1 MAQAPNKFTYQ
12 AVVRN
17 TSNQLVTNTLV
28 GIRISILQN
37 SATGGVVYSET
48 QMLSTNSNGLVTL
61 NIGEG
66 SAVYGSLNNVNWG
79 NGVFFLKSE
88 IDPNGGSSY
97 SITSTQQLLSVP
109 YALYANEAGN
119 GFSGDYNDLTNLPQ
133 IPQIPA
139 DVSAFNNDAGYITMD
154 SVPAIP
160 TQVSVF
166 TNDAGYITSAD
177 LQGLLTVLNSR
188 MDSLQTVVSSQNA
201 EMSTLIHYMDS
212 IGAFADSLG
221 TILEEC
227 GCGQQAN
234 VCDVATVTDY
244 DGNVY
249 NTVGIGSQCW
259 LKENLRTTHYS
270 DGTAIELGT
279 TTDLTTPYRYKPDSD
294 PTTVAEYGYLY
305 NWKAVMRDDTS
316 SNENPSRVQ
325 GICPKGWHV
334 PSKAEWTQ
342 LFDYVSGQA
351 NYVCGNDT
359 QNIAR
364 ALSATYGWNG
374 STNNC
379 TPGKYPEENNVTGFS
394 ILPAGYYNGGSVTF
408 GNRAYIWSASE
419 YSHNSAWS
427 VYLQNMSAQVDN
439 ETAPYKYY
447 GNSVRCIR
455 NIVSDDEMSEQL
467 EGLLDQISQLQSHI
481 DSLET
486 LLMEGAILTTYEC
499 GTSTVSDYDGN
510 VYNTVGIGNQC
521 WMKENLR
528 TTHYSNGTSIAL
540 GTSYG
545 VSTPARYYP
554 NHDSVN
560 VGIYGYLYN
569 WAAVMNG
576 AVSSNANPSGV
587 RGICPLGW
595 HVPSEAEWTQMENYV
610 SSQDQ
615 YLCNN
620 STSNIAKALT
630 SATGWNSSSAAC
642 AVGNDLS
649 ANNATGFSAM
659 PAGDCHYNWGY
670 ENFGNGTLFWTSTEN
685 SSNGNAWRRH
695 LSYNAAVVNRDNKDK
710 GNGFSVRCLRDNGVG
725 GLAVAHNGDETA
737 NQIEDLQQQILQ
749 MQTRIDSLEA
759 RADSLGTVTDS
770 LGSLMDECGCSAFEC
785 GVTPLLDYDSNTYN
799 TVQLG
804 SKCWM
809 AENLRTTHYS
819 NGLPIEL
826 GSYSD
831 GSVPYR
837 YYPNN
842 NSANVEN
849 YGYLYNWA
857 AVMHGAASSDANP
870 SKVQGVCPKGWHVPS
885 SAEWTELTTYVSGQS
900 QYLCDNNTANIA
912 KALASTTGWN
922 TNSTTCAVGNNPSV
936 NNATGFGAM
945 PAGDRHYNWGFENFG
960 NNAIFWSATE
970 AGNGNGNAGRF
981 LIGHNSASTD
991 FSYKDRG
998 NGFSVRCVHN

>member
-17 TSNQLVTNTLV
+17 ASNQLVTNSLV
-28 GIRISILQN
+28 GIRISVLQN
-37 SATGGVVYSET
+37 SASGSVVYSET
-48 QMLSTNSNGLVTL
+48 QMLSTNANGLVTL

-66 SAVYGSLNNVNWG
+66 NVVYGSLSNVNWG
-79 NGVFFLKSE
+79 NGVYFLKSE
-88 IDPNGGSSY
+88 IDPNGGNNY
-97 SITSTQQLLSVP
+97 SVTSTQQLMSVP

-119 GFSGDYNDLTNLPQ
+119 SFSGDYNDLTNLPQ
-133 IPQIPA
+133 IPQVPA

-160 TQVSVF
+160 TQVSAF
-166 TNDAGYITSAD
+166 NNDAGYITSAD
-177 LQGLLTVLNSR
+177 LQGLLAGYSSR
-188 MDSLQTVVSSQNA
+188 IDSLENLLL
-201 EMSTLIHYMDS
+201 E
-212 IGAFADSLG
+212 GAVL
-221 TILEEC
+221 TTYEC
-227 GCGQQAN
+227 GTS
-234 VCDVATVTDY
+234 TVKDY

-249 NTVGIGSQCW
+249 NTVPIGNQCW
-259 LKENLRTTHYS
+259 LKENLRTTH
-270 DGTAIELGT
+270 
-279 TTDLTTPYRYKPDSD
+279 
-294 PTTVAEYGYLY
+294 
-305 NWKAVMRDDTS
+305 
-316 SNENPSRVQ
+316 
-325 GICPKGWHV
+325 
-334 PSKAEWTQ
+334 
-342 LFDYVSGQA
+342 F
-351 NYVCGNDT
+351 
-359 QNIAR
+359 
-364 ALSATYGWNG
+364 
-374 STNNC
+374 
-379 TPGKYPEENNVTGFS
+379 
-394 ILPAGYYNGGSVTF
+394 
-408 GNRAYIWSASE
+408 
-419 YSHNSAWS
+419 
-427 VYLQNMSAQVDN
+427 
-439 ETAPYKYY
+439 
-447 GNSVRCIR
+447 
-455 NIVSDDEMSEQL
+455 
-467 EGLLDQISQLQSHI
+467 
-481 DSLET
+481 
-486 LLMEGAILTTYEC
+486 
-499 GTSTVSDYDGN
+499 
-510 VYNTVGIGNQC
+510 
-521 WMKENLR
+521 
-528 TTHYSNGTSIAL
+528 SNGTSITL

-554 NHDSVN
+554 NHDSAN
-560 VGIYGYLYN
+560 VGTYGYLYN

-576 AVSSNANPSGV
+576 TASSGANPSGV

-595 HVPSEAEWTQMENYV
+595 HVPSDAEWTQMENFV
-610 SSQDQ
+610 SNQNQ

-620 STSNIAKALT
+620 TAANIAKALT
-630 SATGWNSSSAAC
+630 SATGWNSSSVAC
-642 AVGNDLS
+642 AVGNDLN

-685 SSNGNAWRRH
+685 SANGNAWRRH

-749 MQTRIDSLEA
+749 MQARIDSLEA
-759 RADSLGTVTDS
+759 RTDSLSAVTDS

-785 GVTPLLDYDSNTYN
+785 GVTTLLDYDSNTYN

-826 GSYSD
+826 GPYSD

-842 NSANVEN
+842 NSANVDN

-857 AVMHGAASSDANP
+857 AVMNGAASSDANP

-922 TNSTTCAVGNNPSV
+922 TNSTTCAVGNNPNV

>member
-17 TSNQLVTNTLV
+17 ASNQLVTNSLV
-28 GIRISILQN
+28 GIRISVLQN
-37 SATGGVVYSET
+37 SASGSVVYSET
-48 QMLSTNSNGLVTL
+48 QMLSTNANGLVTL

-66 SAVYGSLNNVNWG
+66 NVVYGSLSNVNWG
-79 NGVFFLKSE
+79 NGVYFLKSE
-88 IDPNGGSSY
+88 IDPNGGNNY
-97 SITSTQQLLSVP
+97 SVTSTQQLMSVP

-119 GFSGDYNDLTNLPQ
+119 SFSGDYNDLTNLPQ
-133 IPQIPA
+133 IPQVPA

-160 TQVSVF
+160 TQVSAF
-166 TNDAGYITSAD
+166 NNDAGYITSAD
-177 LQGLLTVLNSR
+177 LQGLL
-188 MDSLQTVVSSQNA
+188 
-201 EMSTLIHYMDS
+201 
-212 IGAFADSLG
+212 
-221 TILEEC
+221 
-227 GCGQQAN
+227 
-234 VCDVATVTDY
+234 
-244 DGNVY
+244 
-249 NTVGIGSQCW
+249 
-259 LKENLRTTHYS
+259 
-270 DGTAIELGT
+270 
-279 TTDLTTPYRYKPDSD
+279 
-294 PTTVAEYGYLY
+294 
-305 NWKAVMRDDTS
+305 
-316 SNENPSRVQ
+316 
-325 GICPKGWHV
+325 
-334 PSKAEWTQ
+334 
-342 LFDYVSGQA
+342 
-351 NYVCGNDT
+351 
-359 QNIAR
+359 
-364 ALSATYGWNG
+364 
-374 STNNC
+374 
-379 TPGKYPEENNVTGFS
+379 
-394 ILPAGYYNGGSVTF
+394 AGYSS
-408 GNRAYIWSASE
+408 R
-419 YSHNSAWS
+419 
-427 VYLQNMSAQVDN
+427 
-439 ETAPYKYY
+439 
-447 GNSVRCIR
+447 
-455 NIVSDDEMSEQL
+455 
-467 EGLLDQISQLQSHI
+467 I
-481 DSLET
+481 DSLEN
-486 LLMEGAILTTYEC
+486 LLLEGAVLTTYEC
-499 GTSTVSDYDGN
+499 GTSTVKDYDGN
-510 VYNTVGIGNQC
+510 VYNTVPIGNQC
-521 WMKENLR
+521 WLKENLR
-528 TTHYSNGTSIAL
+528 TTHYSNGTSITL

-554 NHDSVN
+554 NHDSAN
-560 VGIYGYLYN
+560 VGTYGYLYN

-576 AVSSNANPSGV
+576 TASSGANPSGV

-595 HVPSEAEWTQMENYV
+595 HVPSDAEWTQMENFV
-610 SSQDQ
+610 SNQNQ

-620 STSNIAKALT
+620 TASNIAKALT
-630 SATGWNSSSAAC
+630 SATGWNSSSVAC
-642 AVGNDLS
+642 AVGNDLN

-685 SSNGNAWRRH
+685 SANGNAWRRH

-749 MQTRIDSLEA
+749 MQARIDSLEA
-759 RADSLGTVTDS
+759 RTDSLSAVTDS

-785 GVTPLLDYDSNTYN
+785 GVTTLLDYDSNTYN

-826 GSYSD
+826 GPYSD

-842 NSANVEN
+842 NSANVDN

-857 AVMHGAASSDANP
+857 AVMNGAASSDANP

-922 TNSTTCAVGNNPSV
+922 TNSTTCAVGNNPNV

>member
-1 MAQAPNKFTYQ
+1 MNMKKFHLLLCMLFCAFSLMAQAPNKFTYQ

-17 TSNQLVTNTLV
+17 ANNQLVSNTLV
-28 GIRISILQN
+28 GVRISVLQN
-37 SATGGVVYSET
+37 SATGSVVYSET
-48 QMLSTNSNGLVTL
+48 QMLSTNTNGLVTL

-66 SAVYGSLNNVNWG
+66 NAVYGSLNNVSWG
-79 NGVFFLKSE
+79 NGIYFLKSE

-119 GFSGDYNDLTNLPQ
+119 SFSGDYNDLTNLPQ
-133 IPQIPA
+133 IPQVPA

-160 TQVSVF
+160 TQVSAF
-166 TNDAGYITSAD
+166 NNDAGYITSAD
-177 LQGLLTVLNSR
+177 LQGLLAGYSSR
-188 MDSLQTVVSSQNA
+188 IDSLENLLL
-201 EMSTLIHYMDS
+201 E
-212 IGAFADSLG
+212 GAVL
-221 TILEEC
+221 TTYEC
-227 GCGQQAN
+227 GTS
-234 VCDVATVTDY
+234 TVKDY

-249 NTVGIGSQCW
+249 NTVPIGNQCW
-259 LKENLRTTHYS
+259 LKENLRTTH
-270 DGTAIELGT
+270 
-279 TTDLTTPYRYKPDSD
+279 
-294 PTTVAEYGYLY
+294 
-305 NWKAVMRDDTS
+305 
-316 SNENPSRVQ
+316 
-325 GICPKGWHV
+325 
-334 PSKAEWTQ
+334 
-342 LFDYVSGQA
+342 F
-351 NYVCGNDT
+351 
-359 QNIAR
+359 
-364 ALSATYGWNG
+364 
-374 STNNC
+374 
-379 TPGKYPEENNVTGFS
+379 
-394 ILPAGYYNGGSVTF
+394 
-408 GNRAYIWSASE
+408 
-419 YSHNSAWS
+419 
-427 VYLQNMSAQVDN
+427 
-439 ETAPYKYY
+439 
-447 GNSVRCIR
+447 
-455 NIVSDDEMSEQL
+455 
-467 EGLLDQISQLQSHI
+467 
-481 DSLET
+481 
-486 LLMEGAILTTYEC
+486 
-499 GTSTVSDYDGN
+499 
-510 VYNTVGIGNQC
+510 
-521 WMKENLR
+521 
-528 TTHYSNGTSIAL
+528 SNGTSITL

-554 NHDSVN
+554 NHDSAN
-560 VGIYGYLYN
+560 VGSYGYLYN
-569 WAAVMNG
+569 WAAVMND
-576 AVSSNANPSGV
+576 AASSSATPSGV
-587 RGICPLGW
+587 HGICPLGW
-595 HVPSEAEWTQMENYV
+595 HVPSDAEWTQMENFV

-620 STSNIAKALT
+620 SASNIAKALT

-642 AVGNDLS
+642 AVGNDLNT
-649 ANNATGFSAM
+649 NNATGFSAM

-685 SSNGNAWRRH
+685 SSNGNAWRRY

-725 GLAVAHNGDETA
+725 GLAVAHNGNETA

-749 MQTRIDSLEA
+749 MQARMDSLEA
-759 RADSLGTVTDS
+759 RTDSLSAVTDS

-819 NGLPIEL
+819 NGLSIEL
-826 GSYSD
+826 GPYSD

-922 TNSTTCAVGNNPSV
+922 SNSTTCAVGNNPGA

-945 PAGDRHYNWGFENFG
+945 PAGDRHYNWGNENFG
-960 NNAIFWSATE
+960 IYAIFWSATE
-970 AGNGNGNAGRF
+970 ITNNNAGRL
-981 LIGHNSASTD
+981 LIGYNSASTD
-991 FSYKDRG
+991 FSYKDKG
-998 NGFSVRCVHN
+998 NAFSVRCVHN

>member
-17 TSNQLVTNTLV
+17 ASNQLVTNSLV
-28 GIRISILQN
+28 GIRISVLQN
-37 SATGGVVYSET
+37 SASGSVVYSET
-48 QMLSTNSNGLVTL
+48 QMLSTNANGLVTL

-66 SAVYGSLNNVNWG
+66 NVVYGSLSNVNWG
-79 NGVFFLKSE
+79 NGVYFLKSE
-88 IDPNGGSSY
+88 IDPNGGNNY
-97 SITSTQQLLSVP
+97 SVTSTQQLMSVP

-119 GFSGDYNDLTNLPQ
+119 SFSGDYNDLTNLPQ
-133 IPQIPA
+133 IPQVPA

-160 TQVSVF
+160 TQVSAF
-166 TNDAGYITSAD
+166 NNDAGYITSAD
-177 LQGLLTVLNSR
+177 LQGLL
-188 MDSLQTVVSSQNA
+188 
-201 EMSTLIHYMDS
+201 
-212 IGAFADSLG
+212 
-221 TILEEC
+221 
-227 GCGQQAN
+227 
-234 VCDVATVTDY
+234 
-244 DGNVY
+244 
-249 NTVGIGSQCW
+249 
-259 LKENLRTTHYS
+259 
-270 DGTAIELGT
+270 
-279 TTDLTTPYRYKPDSD
+279 
-294 PTTVAEYGYLY
+294 
-305 NWKAVMRDDTS
+305 
-316 SNENPSRVQ
+316 
-325 GICPKGWHV
+325 
-334 PSKAEWTQ
+334 
-342 LFDYVSGQA
+342 
-351 NYVCGNDT
+351 
-359 QNIAR
+359 
-364 ALSATYGWNG
+364 
-374 STNNC
+374 
-379 TPGKYPEENNVTGFS
+379 
-394 ILPAGYYNGGSVTF
+394 AGYSS
-408 GNRAYIWSASE
+408 R
-419 YSHNSAWS
+419 
-427 VYLQNMSAQVDN
+427 
-439 ETAPYKYY
+439 
-447 GNSVRCIR
+447 
-455 NIVSDDEMSEQL
+455 
-467 EGLLDQISQLQSHI
+467 I
-481 DSLET
+481 DSLEN
-486 LLMEGAILTTYEC
+486 LLLEGAVLTTYEC
-499 GTSTVSDYDGN
+499 GTSTVKDYDGN
-510 VYNTVGIGNQC
+510 VYNTVPIGNQC
-521 WMKENLR
+521 WLKENLR
-528 TTHYSNGTSIAL
+528 TTHYSNGTSITL

-554 NHDSVN
+554 NHDSAN
-560 VGIYGYLYN
+560 VGTYGYLYN

-576 AVSSNANPSGV
+576 TASSGANPSGV

-595 HVPSEAEWTQMENYV
+595 HVPSDAEWTQMENFV
-610 SSQDQ
+610 SNQNQ

-620 STSNIAKALT
+620 TAANIAKALT
-630 SATGWNSSSAAC
+630 SATGWNSSSVAC
-642 AVGNDLS
+642 AVGNDLN

-685 SSNGNAWRRH
+685 SANGNAWRRH

-749 MQTRIDSLEA
+749 MQARIDSLEA
-759 RADSLGTVTDS
+759 RTDSLSAVTDS

-785 GVTPLLDYDSNTYN
+785 GVTTLLDYDSNTYN

-826 GSYSD
+826 GPYSD

-842 NSANVEN
+842 NSANVDN

-857 AVMHGAASSDANP
+857 AVMNGAASSDANP

-922 TNSTTCAVGNNPSV
+922 TNSTTCAVGNNPNV

>member
-1 MAQAPNKFTYQ
+1 
-12 AVVRN
+12 
-17 TSNQLVTNTLV
+17 
-28 GIRISILQN
+28 
-37 SATGGVVYSET
+37 
-48 QMLSTNSNGLVTL
+48 
-61 NIGEG
+61 
-66 SAVYGSLNNVNWG
+66 
-79 NGVFFLKSE
+79 
-88 IDPNGGSSY
+88 
-97 SITSTQQLLSVP
+97 
-109 YALYANEAGN
+109 
-119 GFSGDYNDLTNLPQ
+119 
-133 IPQIPA
+133 
-139 DVSAFNNDAGYITMD
+139 
-154 SVPAIP
+154 
-160 TQVSVF
+160 
-166 TNDAGYITSAD
+166 
-177 LQGLLTVLNSR
+177 
-188 MDSLQTVVSSQNA
+188 
-201 EMSTLIHYMDS
+201 
-212 IGAFADSLG
+212 
-221 TILEEC
+221 
-227 GCGQQAN
+227 
-234 VCDVATVTDY
+234 
-244 DGNVY
+244 
-249 NTVGIGSQCW
+249 
-259 LKENLRTTHYS
+259 
-270 DGTAIELGT
+270 
-279 TTDLTTPYRYKPDSD
+279 
-294 PTTVAEYGYLY
+294 
-305 NWKAVMRDDTS
+305 
-316 SNENPSRVQ
+316 
-325 GICPKGWHV
+325 
-334 PSKAEWTQ
+334 
-342 LFDYVSGQA
+342 
-351 NYVCGNDT
+351 
-359 QNIAR
+359 
-364 ALSATYGWNG
+364 
-374 STNNC
+374 
-379 TPGKYPEENNVTGFS
+379 
-394 ILPAGYYNGGSVTF
+394 
-408 GNRAYIWSASE
+408 
-419 YSHNSAWS
+419 
-427 VYLQNMSAQVDN
+427 
-439 ETAPYKYY
+439 
-447 GNSVRCIR
+447 
-455 NIVSDDEMSEQL
+455 
-467 EGLLDQISQLQSHI
+467 
-481 DSLET
+481 
-486 LLMEGAILTTYEC
+486 
-499 GTSTVSDYDGN
+499 
-510 VYNTVGIGNQC
+510 
-521 WMKENLR
+521 
-528 TTHYSNGTSIAL
+528 
-540 GTSYG
+540 
-545 VSTPARYYP
+545 
-554 NHDSVN
+554 
-560 VGIYGYLYN
+560 
-569 WAAVMNG
+569 
-576 AVSSNANPSGV
+576 
-587 RGICPLGW
+587 
-595 HVPSEAEWTQMENYV
+595 MENYV